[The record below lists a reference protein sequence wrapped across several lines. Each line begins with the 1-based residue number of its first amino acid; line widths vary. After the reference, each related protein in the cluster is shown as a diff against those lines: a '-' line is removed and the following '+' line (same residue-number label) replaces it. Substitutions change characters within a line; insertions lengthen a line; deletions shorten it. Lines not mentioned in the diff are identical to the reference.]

1 MCVSGKSFHC
11 DLSEMGKIKR
21 SMIFCE
27 RGREGRRKGHER
39 LRVFCNKL
47 LFVMHVLSL
56 RLGNPLGSS
65 NQTIRIHGKEICE
78 FLCAMNKARV
88 RAEKDLDCFAC
99 ASSPSNNNS
108 R

>member
-11 DLSEMGKIKR
+11 DLSEMEKIKR
-21 SMIFCE
+21 SMIFVCA
-27 RGREGRRKGHER
+27 GGKGKKGHER

-65 NQTIRIHGKEICE
+65 NQTIRIHGKEIFE
-78 FLCAMNKARV
+78 FLCPTRDGGV
-88 RAEKDLDCFAC
+88 R
-99 ASSPSNNNS
+99 
-108 R
+108 